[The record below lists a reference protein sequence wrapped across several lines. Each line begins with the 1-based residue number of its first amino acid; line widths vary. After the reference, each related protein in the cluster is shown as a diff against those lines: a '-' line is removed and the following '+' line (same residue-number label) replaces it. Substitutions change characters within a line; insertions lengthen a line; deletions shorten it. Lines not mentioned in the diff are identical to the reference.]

1 MEGFVGEKDFELAA
15 VWSEDPME
23 VLEDRGHV
31 SMGVGEVMGPGG
43 WDFLMFI
50 EGFWWWNMENAVT
63 EADAGCVNQG
73 FRKWIAETATFLRWK

>member
-1 MEGFVGEKDFELAA
+1 MEDFVGEKDFELAA

-43 WDFLMFI
+43 WDLLMFI
-50 EGFWWWNMENAVT
+50 EGF
-63 EADAGCVNQG
+63 
-73 FRKWIAETATFLRWK
+73 